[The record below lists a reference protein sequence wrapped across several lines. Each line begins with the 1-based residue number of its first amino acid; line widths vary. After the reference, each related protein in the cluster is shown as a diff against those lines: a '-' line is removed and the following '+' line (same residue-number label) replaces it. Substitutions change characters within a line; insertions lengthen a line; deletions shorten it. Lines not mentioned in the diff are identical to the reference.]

1 MFAIYFNS
9 ADGGRAFIAAF
20 DDRQSA
26 VSMAKLLSRQDPRDV
41 VVIENR
47 PVGDTALTACYR
59 RGLLQIDEIG
69 EDDLSR
75 ARGDGPGVSRDAR
88 CGKPL

>member
-20 DDRQSA
+20 DDRRSA
-26 VSMAKLLSRQDPRDV
+26 ISMAKLLSRQDPREV
-41 VVIENR
+41 VVVENR

-59 RGLLQIDEIG
+59 RGVLQSDELA
-69 EDDLSR
+69 EDDLTG
-75 ARGDGPGVSRDAR
+75 ARRDGRDDGR
-88 CGKPL
+88 SHHP

>member
-20 DDRQSA
+20 DDRRSA
-26 VSMAKLLSRQDPRDV
+26 ISMAKLLSRQDPREV
-41 VVIENR
+41 VVVENR

-59 RGLLQIDEIG
+59 RGVLQIDDIA
-69 EDDLSR
+69 EDDLTR
-75 ARGDGPGVSRDAR
+75 ARGDSRDDGR
-88 CGKPL
+88 PHHP

>member
-20 DDRQSA
+20 DDRRSA
-26 VSMAKLLSRQDPRDV
+26 VSMARILSRQDPRDV

-59 RGLLQIDEIG
+59 RGVLQSDEIA
-69 EDDLSR
+69 EDDLTR
-75 ARGDGPGVSRDAR
+75 ARSDGRDD
-88 CGKPL
+88 GLSHYP

>member
-1 MFAIYFNS
+1 
-9 ADGGRAFIAAF
+9 
-20 DDRQSA
+20 
-26 VSMAKLLSRQDPRDV
+26 MAKLLSRQDPRDV

-59 RGLLQIDEIG
+59 RGLLHIDEIG
-69 EDDLSR
+69 EDDLTR